1 LPKIKPQLAL
11 QKINEYMDEIDNL
24 LRLDY
29 KTGADRKETL
39 NHKIKS
45 LIANIFDDSEQKS
58 EGL

>member
-1 LPKIKPQLAL
+1 
-11 QKINEYMDEIDNL
+11 MDEIDNL